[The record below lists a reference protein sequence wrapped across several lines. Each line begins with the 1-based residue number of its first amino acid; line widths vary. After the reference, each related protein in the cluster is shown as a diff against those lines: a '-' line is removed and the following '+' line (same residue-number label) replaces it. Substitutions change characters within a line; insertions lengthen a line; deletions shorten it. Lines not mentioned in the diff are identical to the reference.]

1 MKKKKSYK
9 FYYVIGTVVIFVSL
23 FVFSLFITLPLAIKD
38 MREYLGWISLI
49 VSVIAFLGIIYGI
62 YLIKKGKFIKL
73 NNK

>member
-9 FYYVIGTVVIFVSL
+9 FYYVIGTIVIFVSF

-38 MREYLGWISLI
+38 MREYLGWISMI
-49 VSVIAFLGIIYGI
+49 VSVIAFLGIIFGI